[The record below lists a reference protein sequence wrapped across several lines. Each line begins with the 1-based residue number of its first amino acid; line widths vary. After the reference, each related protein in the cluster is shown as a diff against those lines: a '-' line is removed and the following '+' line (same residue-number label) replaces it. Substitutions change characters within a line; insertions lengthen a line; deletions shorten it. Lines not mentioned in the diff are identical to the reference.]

1 MKIFGKSF
9 ILKRTNILWK
19 NRKVISMTILELKN
33 IKKSYFLGKEEF
45 PVLKGLN
52 LSFDKGDFISI
63 LGESGGGKSTLMNII
78 GGLDRKY
85 EGEVIVNGTK
95 QADKKEKSMDEY
107 RRDTVG
113 FIFQSFNLVSYLSVL
128 DNVLISLKM
137 TNLSHRAQ
145 VKKAEDLL
153 KQVGLLEHKKKN
165 PNQLSGGQKQ
175 RVAIARALA
184 NDPDIIIADEPT
196 GALDSQNTRD
206 VLEILSDIAKSGK
219 TVIVVTHSQEVADY
233 GTRIVHLA
241 DGQVTSDERI
251 KPAYETVGKAREF
264 KTKTLSFGAKSRI
277 AWQHF
282 LNNWKQNL
290 MIMIGVAIGLF
301 SVMFFLG
308 LGNGAKGYMNK
319 MVTDLA
325 NPNVPM
331 VMKRVTSDE
340 NKKNAEAFQ
349 ETTRLMPQNST
360 KTAISDTL
368 INKVEKLNHVK
379 QVEKAFDIAPSD
391 FTVSL
396 GVTKEPFSEI
406 QTWTNVNTDSSLLAG
421 EKPSEGEVAVPDT
434 FAKKWDKTNWKKIIG
449 ETLHLEYKMLNK
461 DGAPVAIS
469 QDVKV
474 SGITKGSPA
483 QNPLTMNF
491 KTLQKSFVANHIVSE
506 PNFIVPT
513 IDDSHNVKSVVN
525 KIQNLKTDGKKDFVT
540 FSLGAVLKPINN
552 ITSIVTIVLALIAG
566 ISLLVSLMMI
576 IATTYMSVTER
587 TKEIG
592 ILRALGARKGDIRLL
607 FVIETVMLGV
617 ASAIL
622 AIIVAFLGQGGVN
635 SGVSDLLDKF
645 HIIQISTG
653 AVIGS
658 VIIAIIIALFASL
671 MPAGKAARLNPIEAL
686 SND

>member
-396 GVTKEPFSEI
+396 GITKEPFSEI

-658 VIIAIIIALFASL
+658 VIIAIVIALFASL

>member
-85 EGEVIVNGTK
+85 EGEVIVNGIK

-396 GVTKEPFSEI
+396 GITKEPFSEI

>member
-1 MKIFGKSF
+1 MS
-9 ILKRTNILWK
+9 
-19 NRKVISMTILELKN
+19 ILELKN

-45 PVLKGLN
+45 PVLKGLA
-52 LSFDKGDFISI
+52 LSFDKGDFVSI
-63 LGESGGGKSTLMNII
+63 LGESGGGKSALMNII

-85 EGEVIVNGTK
+85 DGEVIVNGVK

-137 TNLSHRAQ
+137 TNLSHKAQ
-145 VKKAEDLL
+145 VKKAEELL

-196 GALDSQNTRD
+196 GALDSQNTQD
-206 VLEILSDIAKSGK
+206 VLGILSDIAKSGK

-251 KPAYETVGKAREF
+251 KPAYATTEKPREF
-264 KTKTLSFGAKSRI
+264 KTKSLSFGAKARI
-277 AWQHF
+277 ASQHF

-325 NPNVPM
+325 NPNVPI
-331 VMKRVTSDE
+331 VMKRITDD
-340 NKKNAEAFQ
+340 NKKTNEAAMSESQ
-349 ETTRLMPQNST
+349 QTLAANTE
-360 KTAISDTL
+360 KTAISDSLTKKVSEL
-368 INKVEKLNHVK
+368 DHVKKVEKGFTIVPT
-379 QVEKAFDIAPSD
+379 EAIASVGTTKTP
-391 FTVSL
+391 FTQL
-396 GVTKEPFSEI
+396 
-406 QTWTNVNTDSSLLAG
+406 QTWTDVNTDNSLLVG
-421 EKPSEGEVAVPDT
+421 KKPGNNEVVVPDT
-434 FAKKWDKTNWKKIIG
+434 IAKKWDKTNWKKIVG
-449 ETLHLEYKMLNK
+449 QSMDLTYKMTSS
-461 DGAPVAIS
+461 DGKLVVLT
-469 QDVKV
+469 QTVKV
-474 SGITKGSPA
+474 SGVVKG
-483 QNPLTMNF
+483 NPGTVSLNMNF
-491 KTLQKSFVANHIVSE
+491 KTTQDLFKANGLVSQ

-513 IDDSHNVKSVVN
+513 VDDSHNVDAVVK
-525 KIQNLKTDGKKDFVT
+525 KIQALKTDGKKDFVT
-540 FSLGAVLKPINN
+540 FSLGAVLKPIND
-552 ITSIVTIVLALIAG
+552 ITSIVTIVLAMIAG

-576 IATTYMSVTER
+576 IATTYMSVAER

-592 ILRALGARKGDIRLL
+592 ILRALGARKGDIRWL
-607 FVIETVMLGV
+607 FVIETIILGL
-617 ASAIL
+617 ASAVL
-622 AIIVAFLGQGGVN
+622 GIIVALIGQTVVN
-635 SGVSDLLDKF
+635 SAVSNLLDKF
-645 HIIQISTG
+645 HIIQVSAG
-653 AVIGS
+653 AIIGS
-658 VIIAIIIALFASL
+658 VIIAIVIALFASL
-671 MPAGKAARLNPIEAL
+671 MPAGKAANLNPIEAL

>member
-1 MKIFGKSF
+1 
-9 ILKRTNILWK
+9 
-19 NRKVISMTILELKN
+19 
-33 IKKSYFLGKEEF
+33 
-45 PVLKGLN
+45 
-52 LSFDKGDFISI
+52 
-63 LGESGGGKSTLMNII
+63 
-78 GGLDRKY
+78 
-85 EGEVIVNGTK
+85 
-95 QADKKEKSMDEY
+95 
-107 RRDTVG
+107 
-113 FIFQSFNLVSYLSVL
+113 
-128 DNVLISLKM
+128 
-137 TNLSHRAQ
+137 
-145 VKKAEDLL
+145 
-153 KQVGLLEHKKKN
+153 
-165 PNQLSGGQKQ
+165 
-175 RVAIARALA
+175 
-184 NDPDIIIADEPT
+184 
-196 GALDSQNTRD
+196 
-206 VLEILSDIAKSGK
+206 
-219 TVIVVTHSQEVADY
+219 
-233 GTRIVHLA
+233 
-241 DGQVTSDERI
+241 
-251 KPAYETVGKAREF
+251 
-264 KTKTLSFGAKSRI
+264 
-277 AWQHF
+277 
-282 LNNWKQNL
+282 

-340 NKKNAEAFQ
+340 NKKNDEAFQ
-349 ETTRLMPQNST
+349 ETTRLMPQNTT

-368 INKVEKLNHVK
+368 IDKVEKLNHVK
-379 QVEKAFDIAPSD
+379 QVEKAFDVAPAD

-396 GVTKEPFSEI
+396 GATKEPFAKI
-406 QTWTNVNTDSSLLAG
+406 QTWTNVNTDSSLLVG
-421 EKPSEGEVAVPDT
+421 KKPSEGEVVVPDT

-461 DGAPVAIS
+461 DGAPVTIS

-474 SGITKGSPA
+474 SGITKGNPA

-491 KTLQKSFVANHIVSE
+491 KTLQKAFVANNIVSD

-540 FSLGAVLKPINN
+540 FSLGAVLKPIND

-576 IATTYMSVTER
+576 IATTYMSVAER

-607 FVIETVMLGV
+607 FVIETVMLGI

-622 AIIVAFLGQGGVN
+622 GIIVAFLGQVGVN

>member
-1 MKIFGKSF
+1 
-9 ILKRTNILWK
+9 
-19 NRKVISMTILELKN
+19 MTILALNN
-33 IKKSYFLGKEEF
+33 IEKSYYLGKEEF

-85 EGEVIVNGTK
+85 SGEVIVNGVK

-137 TNLSHRAQ
+137 TNLSHKEQ
-145 VKKAEDLL
+145 VKKAENLL
-153 KQVGLLEHKKKN
+153 KQVGLLEHKKKH

-206 VLEILSDIAKSGK
+206 VLTILSDIAKSGK

-251 KPAYETVGKAREF
+251 KPPYEVVEQAKSFETRS
-264 KTKTLSFGAKSRI
+264 LSFGAKARI

-282 LNNWKQNL
+282 LNNWKQNF

-308 LGNGAKGYMNK
+308 LGDGAKGYMNK

-331 VMKRVTSDE
+331 VMKRVSSDE
-340 NKKNAEAFQ
+340 KKKNEEAFQ
-349 ETTRLMPQNST
+349 ETTRLMPQNT
-360 KTAISDTL
+360 EKTAISDDL
-368 INKVEKLNHVK
+368 VRKVEKLDHVEK
-379 QVEKAFDIAPSD
+379 VEKALSVAAAD

-396 GVTKEPFSEI
+396 DAVKEPFQQI
-406 QTWTNVNTDSSLLAG
+406 QTWSDVNTPSSLLAG
-421 EKPSEGEVAVPDT
+421 KKPGDNEVVVPDT
-434 FAKKWDKTNWKKIIG
+434 FAKKWDQKNWKNIVG
-449 ETLHLEYKMLNK
+449 QTLHLDYKVMNK
-461 DGAPVAIS
+461 DGAPVTIS
-469 QDVKV
+469 EDVKV
-474 SGITKGSPA
+474 SGVTKGNPA
-483 QNPLTMNF
+483 QSPLTMNF
-491 KTLQKSFVANHIVSE
+491 KSLAKTFAANGVESR
-506 PNFIVPT
+506 PNYIVPT
-513 IDDSHNVKSVVN
+513 VDDSHNVKSVVA
-525 KIQNLKTDGKKDFVT
+525 KIQSLKTDGKKDFVT
-540 FSLGAVLKPINN
+540 FSIGAVLKPINEV
-552 ITSIVTIVLALIAG
+552 TSIVTIVLALVAG

-576 IATTYMSVTER
+576 IATTYMSVAER

-592 ILRALGARKGDIRLL
+592 ILRALGARKSDIRLL
-607 FVIETVMLGV
+607 FVIETVILGL
-617 ASAIL
+617 ASAL
-622 AIIVAFLGQGGVN
+622 LGIIVAFIGQVGVN
-635 SGVSDLLDKF
+635 SAVSSLLDKYQ
-645 HIIQISTG
+645 IIQIST
-653 AVIGS
+653 AA
-658 VIIAIIIALFASL
+658 IIASVVIAILIALIASL
-671 MPAGKAARLNPIEAL
+671 MPSGKAARLNPIEAL

>member
-1 MKIFGKSF
+1 
-9 ILKRTNILWK
+9 
-19 NRKVISMTILELKN
+19 MTILELKN
-33 IKKSYFLGKEEF
+33 IKKSYYLGREEF
-45 PVLKGLN
+45 PVLKGLS
-52 LSFDKGDFISI
+52 LSFDKGDFVSI

-137 TNLSHRAQ
+137 TNLSHKAQ
-145 VKKAEDLL
+145 IKKAEDLL

-196 GALDSQNTRD
+196 GALDSQNTSD
-206 VLEILSDIAKSGK
+206 VLGILSDIAKSGK

-251 KPAYETVGKAREF
+251 KPPYETVEKARDF
-264 KTKTLSFGAKSRI
+264 KTKTLSFGAKARI

-331 VMKRVTSDE
+331 VMKRVTTDE
-340 NKKNAEAFQ
+340 HKKNEEAFQ
-349 ETTRLMPQNST
+349 ETTRLMPQNT
-360 KTAISDTL
+360 DKTAISDTL
-368 INKVEKLNHVK
+368 LGKVEKLDHVK
-379 QVEKAFDIAPSD
+379 KVEEAFDVALSD
-391 FTVSL
+391 FTASL
-396 GVTKEPFSEI
+396 GTIKEPFAEI
-406 QTWTNVNTDSSLLAG
+406 QTWTSVNTDSSLLVG
-421 EKPSEGEVAVPDT
+421 KKPSEGEVVVPDT
-434 FAKKWDKTNWKKIIG
+434 FAKKWDKTNWKKIVG
-449 ETLHLEYKMLNK
+449 QSLHLEYKILNK
-461 DGAPVAIS
+461 DGTPVTIT
-469 QDVKV
+469 QEVKV
-474 SGITKGSPA
+474 SGVTKGTPGQSPV
-483 QNPLTMNF
+483 TMNF
-491 KTLQKSFVANHIVSE
+491 KTLQKVFAANNIVSE

-513 IDDSHNVKSVVN
+513 IDDSHNVDSVVK

-540 FSLGAVLKPINN
+540 FSLGAVLKPIND

-576 IATTYMSVTER
+576 IATTYMSVAER

-607 FVIETVMLGV
+607 FVIETVILGL

-622 AIIVAFLGQGGVN
+622 GIIVAFMGEVGVN
-635 SGVSDLLDKF
+635 SGVSDLLDKY

-658 VIIAIIIALFASL
+658 VIIAIVIALFASL